1 MKIKEIFKKLKS
13 KIEKMIE
20 EEREQYTNDCFGN
33 IVRREKLSEEEFKRL
48 IKKIEESTKSE

>member
-1 MKIKEIFKKLKS
+1 M

-48 IKKIEESTKSE
+48 IKKIEDSTKSE

>member
-1 MKIKEIFKKLKS
+1 MKIKKIFKKLKM

-48 IKKIEESTKSE
+48 IKKIEDSTKSE

>member
-1 MKIKEIFKKLKS
+1 MKIKEIFKKLKK

-48 IKKIEESTKSE
+48 IKKIEDSTKSE

>member
-1 MKIKEIFKKLKS
+1 MKIKKILKKLKM

-48 IKKIEESTKSE
+48 IKKIEDSTKSE

>member
-1 MKIKEIFKKLKS
+1 MKIKEIFKKLKM

-48 IKKIEESTKSE
+48 IKKIEDSTKSE

>member
-1 MKIKEIFKKLKS
+1 LKIKKIFKKLKM

-48 IKKIEESTKSE
+48 IKKIEDSTKSE

>member
-1 MKIKEIFKKLKS
+1 MKIKEIFKNLKK

-48 IKKIEESTKSE
+48 IKKIEDSTKSE